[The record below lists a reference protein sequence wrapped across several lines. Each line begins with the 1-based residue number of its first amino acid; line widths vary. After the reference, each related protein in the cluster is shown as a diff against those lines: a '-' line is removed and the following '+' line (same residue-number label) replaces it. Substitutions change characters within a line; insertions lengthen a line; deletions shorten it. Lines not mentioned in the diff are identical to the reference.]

1 MDDQPTYDE
10 LKEKIRQLEM
20 QLQMSDSYEKRM
32 ERNRVIGSIGH
43 EFNNL
48 LMGIQG
54 NLSLLFLDMDHTDKL
69 YKKLKDIESSV
80 EGGVKL
86 TEKLFDFLNEG
97 IYNPPPKQKAM
108 SPENINRLKG
118 EINKTIKSQ
127 MIKNTY
133 GPPGIQA
140 LKVYEKVYTGAST
153 IMLVDDDPMILDV
166 GKQMLERTGI
176 DVVTANGGP
185 KAIEIYS
192 KDHKS
197 IDMVILDL
205 IMPDMTGIE
214 AYHELKRINPAI
226 KVLFSSGYRK
236 NMDVQAIVRE
246 GRSAFIQKPFKMEQ
260 LTQEVGRILEMP

>member
-1 MDDQPTYDE
+1 MDDRPTYEE
-10 LKEKIRQLEM
+10 LEEKIKHLES
-20 QLQMSDSYEKRM
+20 LLNTSDNYDIRM
-32 ERNRVIGSIGH
+32 ERNKAIGSIGH

-48 LMGIQG
+48 LMGVQG
-54 NLSLLFLDMDHTDKL
+54 NLSLIFLDLEHTDKL
-69 YKKLKDIESSV
+69 FKKLKDIEKAV

-97 IYNPPPKQKAM
+97 IYNPPPKQKEM
-108 SPENINRLKG
+108 SPENINRLKR
-118 EINKTIKSQ
+118 EINKSLNRQ
-127 MIKNTY
+127 MIKSTY

-140 LKVYEKVYTGAST
+140 LKIYEKVYTGSNK

-166 GKQMLERTGI
+166 GKQMLERTGL
-176 DVVTANGGP
+176 DVVTAKGGP
-185 KAIEIYS
+185 QAIEIYS

-205 IMPDMTGIE
+205 IMPEMTGIE
-214 AYHELKRINPAI
+214 TYHELKRINPSI

-246 GRSAFIQKPFKMEQ
+246 GRSAFIQKPFKLEQ

>member
-1 MDDQPTYDE
+1 MDDQPTYNE
-10 LKEKIRQLEM
+10 LEEKIRYLEAM
-20 QLQMSDSYEKRM
+20 LQNGESYEKRL
-32 ERNRVIGSIGH
+32 ERNRAIGSIGH

-54 NLSLLFLDMDHTDKL
+54 NLSLIFLDLDHTDKL
-69 YKKLKDIESSV
+69 FNKLKDIEKAV

-97 IYNPPPKQKAM
+97 IYNPPPKQKEM
-108 SPENINRLKG
+108 TPENINRLKR
-118 EINKTIKSQ
+118 EISKTLNSQ
-127 MIKNTY
+127 MIKSTY

-140 LKVYEKVYTGAST
+140 LKIYEKVYTGSNKV
-153 IMLVDDDPMILDV
+153 MLVDDDPMILDV
-166 GKQMLERTGI
+166 GKQMLERTGL
-176 DVVTANGGP
+176 DVVTAKGGP
-185 KAIEIYS
+185 QAIEIYS
-192 KDHKS
+192 KDNKS

-205 IMPDMTGIE
+205 IMPEMTGIE
-214 AYHELKRINPAI
+214 TYHELKKINPAI

-246 GRSAFIQKPFKMEQ
+246 GRSSFIQKPFKMEQ